1 MVLALVL
8 ATSIF
13 KIVIFAVVIIVCGAW
28 AVVQRG
34 KGRNRS

>member
-1 MVLALVL
+1 MVVALV
-8 ATSIF
+8 TS

-28 AVVQRG
+28 AVVQRA

>member
-8 ATSIF
+8 ALVTSE
-13 KIVIFAVVIIVCGAW
+13 IVIFAVVISVCGAW
-28 AVVQRG
+28 AVVQRA